1 MSADEDTYLC
11 PTCGKPFD
19 KTDRLFD
26 FAIAA
31 HEKDHTPQRNNPAN
45 MIRWSEDGLMWC
57 CILCGAPIHI
67 GEYTAR
73 QMIIGHCRV
82 VHGSTTGSSSST
94 PVTARGG
101 RGSGNGSRSVG
112 EFIGDVAEDAA
123 EVVIDGLGRAAGA
136 ILRAFGGD

>member
-1 MSADEDTYLC
+1 MNDEDTYLC

-19 KTDRLFD
+19 KGDRLFD

-45 MIRWSEDGLMWC
+45 MIRWNEDGLMWC

-82 VHGSTTGSSSST
+82 VHDSVTGGSSSA
-94 PVTARGG
+94 PVTARGA
-101 RGSGNGSRSVG
+101 RGASASRGFG
-112 EFIGDVAEDAA
+112 EAAGDIDADAA
-123 EVVIDGLGRAAGA
+123 AGIGKVYKPLGNAV
-136 ILRAFGGD
+136 GDHNPFD

>member
-1 MSADEDTYLC
+1 MSTDEDTYLC

-45 MIRWSEDGLMWC
+45 MIRWNEDSLMWC
-57 CILCGAPIHI
+57 CVLCGAPIHI

-82 VHGSTTGSSSST
+82 VHDSVTAGSSSA

-101 RGSGNGSRSVG
+101 RGSSGSRGFGEAVG
-112 EFIGDVAEDAA
+112 DLVEDAA
-123 EVVIDGLGRAAGA
+123 EGIGKVFKA
-136 ILRAFGGD
+136 IGNAIGDANPFD